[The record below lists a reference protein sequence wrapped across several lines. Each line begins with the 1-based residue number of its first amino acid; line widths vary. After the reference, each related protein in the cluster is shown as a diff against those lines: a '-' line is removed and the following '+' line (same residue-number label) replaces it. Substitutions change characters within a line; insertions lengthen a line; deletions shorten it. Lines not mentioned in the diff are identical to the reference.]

1 MAILSFPNQVLDPD
15 NFNPDM
21 TATNNYS
28 LSTAGVALH
37 IVGSNVESVAFNN
50 APVALTGQLVTLS
63 ANTVASGV
71 VGPNSIRLRVD
82 SAYQGVQFAII
93 YKNRTSSLFT
103 ANTGMVHLSPA
114 LQTLTNNGDESVSP
128 NIRRLSLLGYL

>member
-28 LSTAGVALH
+28 LSAAGVALH

-50 APVALTGQLVTLS
+50 APVALTGQLATLS

-71 VGPNSIRLRVD
+71 VGADSVRLRVD
-82 SAYQGVQFAII
+82 SAYNGVQFAII

-103 ANTGMVHLSPA
+103 AATATVAPA
-114 LQTLTNNGDESVSP
+114 LQTLTNNGAESVSP

>member
-21 TATNNYS
+21 TSTNNYS
-28 LSTAGVALH
+28 LSAAGVALH

-50 APVALTGQLVTLS
+50 PPVALTGLLATLS

-71 VGPNSIRLRVD
+71 VGQDSIRLRVD
-82 SAYQGVQFAII
+82 SAYNGVQFAII

-103 ANTGMVHLSPA
+103 AATATAAPA
-114 LQTLTNNGDESVSP
+114 LQTLTNNGAESVSP

>member
-21 TATNNYS
+21 TATNHYS
-28 LSTAGVALH
+28 LSAEGVALH
-37 IVGSNVESVAFNN
+37 ICGSNVESVAFNDSS
-50 APVALTGQLVTLS
+50 VALTGQLATLS

-71 VGPNSIRLRVD
+71 VGQNSIRLRVD
-82 SAYQGVQFAII
+82 SAYNGVQFAII
-93 YKNRTSSLFT
+93 YKDRTSSLFT
-103 ANTGMVHLSPA
+103 AATATTAPA
-114 LQTLTNNGDESVSP
+114 LQTLTNNGNESVSP

>member
-21 TATNNYS
+21 IATNNYS
-28 LSTAGVALH
+28 LSAAGVALH

-50 APVALTGQLVTLS
+50 PPVALTNTLVTLS

-71 VGPNSIRLRVD
+71 VGQDSIRLRVD
-82 SAYQGVQFAII
+82 SAYNGVQFTII

-103 ANTGMVHLSPA
+103 AATATAAPS
-114 LQTLTNNGDESVSP
+114 LQTLTNNGAESVSP

>member
-28 LSTAGVALH
+28 LSAAGVALH
-37 IVGSNVESVAFNN
+37 IVGSNIESVAFNN
-50 APVALTGQLVTLS
+50 PRIALTNTLVTLS

-71 VGPNSIRLRVD
+71 VGANSIRLRID
-82 SAYQGVQFAII
+82 SAYDGARFAII

-103 ANTGMVHLSPA
+103 CNSAIVAPA
-114 LQTLTNNGDESVSP
+114 LQTLTDNGAESVSP
-128 NIRRLSLLGYL
+128 NIRRLAHLGYI